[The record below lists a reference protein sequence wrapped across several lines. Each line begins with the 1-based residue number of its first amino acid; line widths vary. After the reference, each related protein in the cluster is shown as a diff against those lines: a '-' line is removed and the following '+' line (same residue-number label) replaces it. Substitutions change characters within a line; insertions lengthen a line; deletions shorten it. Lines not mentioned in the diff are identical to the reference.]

1 MAKQPSRDDP
11 SKPKAHGY
19 AYKKQ
24 FYQSSEV
31 AADYDEHRFRTP
43 KRQRRNAR
51 KWNAIQKALALA
63 DGVKTDRRSALRHR
77 PFHRASWRAPGYQV
91 VGSDISLEMMQQAA
105 KLPSVQHANI
115 AGYVRADA
123 EALPFR
129 SKSADCLMS
138 IRFLFHVDPETRRR
152 MLREFGRVSRR
163 WVIADYRHKYSFRYG
178 VWKLSRMLGLTRRPF
193 ERVSVKSMKAEFE
206 DAGLRVAKII
216 RGAPLA
222 FRQVGGAGR
231 VRPHRSRRA
240 SPIKLEGTQY
250 ADLEVTE
257 KLGEGKRSMV
267 YRANWR
273 GREVGLKVYKPAAI
287 ANHAR
292 KHKLPLAEF
301 EHRRNKAFFEARG
314 MSKYV
319 AEPLGSSSSPGFQMS
334 LQECLDGEVYY
345 FAQRDHAD
353 FISPRF
359 MDDLAELVNLSHEA
373 QLYDID
379 LHAMNVMV
387 DRQAGAPEA
396 VRLQPDPVHRAA
408 AESLHRARAQAGV
421 VRARIA
427 RPAQAGAL
435 PQLRARG
442 AQAAQV
448 LQGEQHVPGLRR
460 AGSARALRS
469 AAGRCLR
476 A

>member
-1 MAKQPSRDDP
+1 MARQPSRDDP

-51 KWNAIQKALALA
+51 KWNAIRKAL
-63 DGVKTDRRSALRHR
+63 DESTGVKSIVDLPCGTGRFTGHLA
-77 PFHRASWRAPGYQV
+77 RAGYEV
-91 VGSDISLEMMQQAA
+91 VGSDISLEMMHQAA
-105 KLPSVQHANI
+105 SLPGVRHDNVK
-115 AGYVRADA
+115 GYVRADA
-123 EALPFR
+123 EALPFA
-129 SKSADCLMS
+129 SKSVDCLMS

-152 MLREFGRVSRR
+152 MLREFGRVARG
-163 WVIADYRHKYSFRYG
+163 WVIADYRHCYSLRYG
-178 VWKLSRMLGLTRRPF
+178 VWKLARLLGLTRRPF
-193 ERVSVKSMKAEFE
+193 ERVSVKSMTAEFE

-216 RGAPLA
+216 PVRRWLSDKWVVLA
-222 FRQVGGAGR
+222 ETGHLDPGSIARKIAGT
-231 VRPHRSRRA
+231 A
-240 SPIKLEGTQY
+240 YDG
-250 ADLEVTE
+250 LEVTE
-257 KLGEGKRSMV
+257 KLGEGKRSIV
-267 YRANWR
+267 YRAKWR

-301 EHRRNKAFFEARG
+301 EHRRNKAFFDARG

-319 AEPLGSSSSPGFQMS
+319 AEPLGFVVEPGFQMS

-373 QLYDID
+373 RLYDID

-387 DRQAGAPEA
+387 DR
-396 VRLQPDPVHRAA
+396 
-408 AESLHRARAQAGV
+408 
-421 VRARIA
+421 
-427 RPAQAGAL
+427 
-435 PQLRARG
+435 
-442 AQAAQV
+442 
-448 LQGEQHVPGLRR
+448 R
-460 AGSARALRS
+460 AGGPKLFDFNQIPFTERPQNPFVSVALKLGLLGRESRDLRKLARFRDF
-469 AAGRCLR
+469 GRVERKLLKFYR
-476 A
+476 ESNGSSRV